1 MFFLGK
7 NTVEEAPTV
16 IKYIKNKT
24 ICICTYGGKN
34 QKLSRHSEIFCS
46 MNNQGKFHS
55 KFIFA
60 NLN

>member
-24 ICICTYGGKN
+24 ICICTYGGK
-34 QKLSRHSEIFCS
+34 K
-46 MNNQGKFHS
+46 S
-55 KFIFA
+55 KVV
-60 NLN
+60 